1 MEGGARPTT
10 RPTHD
15 RIEIVGC
22 TVPCTVPLTNVDE
35 RRTSC
40 GLDPSHKNGG
50 KGRREGERCTKFNQR
65 LKEETRMALLQ
76 DRTMAAKLDAQMDS
90 DRVALSKKKERRK
103 VYLDGR

>member
-40 GLDPSHKNGG
+40 GLDPSHTNGG
-50 KGRREGERCTKFNQR
+50 KGRRGCRPPPHPPSPKLEGRREGERCTKFNQR

-76 DRTMAAKLDAQMDS
+76 AGRWPQNWT
-90 DRVALSKKKERRK
+90 RK
-103 VYLDGR
+103 WIR